1 MSTETKK
8 ETPNKDAQKE
18 KTLELAKQR
27 GKITYDALLDILPE
41 DASWEAMD
49 ELMVK
54 LGGMN
59 VDVVDEFRMDS
70 ETQQAQQKKEALT
83 KKAVIRRDTTHSAL
97 ERADDPVRM
106 YLREM
111 GRVPLLKKEQE
122 VEIAKRIESAEK
134 ELTEVLLNTPYTLKE
149 VQMLSARLLGGRLNL
164 VQVSDIEELKD
175 Q

>member
-1 MSTETKK
+1 MSTEKKK
-8 ETPNKDAQKE
+8 EIPNKNTQKKEDA
-18 KTLELAKQR
+18 LELAKKR
-27 GKITYDALLDILPE
+27 GKITYDDLLDILPE

-59 VDVVDEFRMDS
+59 VEVVDEFRMDA
-70 ETQQAQQKKEALT
+70 ETQQAQQKKEALG
-83 KKAVIRRDTTHSAL
+83 KKAVIRRDATHSTI

-122 VEIAKRIESAEK
+122 VEIA
-134 ELTEVLLNTPYTLKE
+134 
-149 VQMLSARLLGGRLNL
+149 
-164 VQVSDIEELKD
+164 
-175 Q
+175 